1 MPTPTST
8 IATDPAETSIRA
20 DAATTRT
27 APDSRKGGGRVGRGY
42 SAFERVS
49 PASRLLVLA
58 VMIIFAVYSLLPV
71 WWLVVSATKPGGELF
86 TGNGFWFGD
95 SFDLVENIGT
105 LFTTQDGIFSRW
117 LLNSLLYAGV
127 GGAVSTLLSVM
138 CGYALAKFDFPG
150 REAVFGTVLAA
161 VLLPAP
167 ILAVP
172 LYLLF
177 SSTGVINTF
186 WAVFIPSIV
195 SPFGVYLARIYAA
208 SSVPDS
214 LIEAG
219 RIDGAREFRIF
230 AMGTRIMAPA
240 MVTIFLFQFVAIW
253 TNYLLPSLMLA
264 GNALQ
269 PVTVGLINWRDM
281 DGFPVSYITVV
292 TGALVSVVPIVIMFL
307 SLQGFWSKGLTAGS
321 EK

>member
-1 MPTPTST
+1 M
-8 IATDPAETSIRA
+8 ATVTETLVRPPSAERPSGPPR
-20 DAATTRT
+20 R
-27 APDSRKGGGRVGRGY
+27 RGA
-42 SAFERVS
+42 AFERVS
-49 PASRLLVLA
+49 PASRAFVLA
-58 VMIIFAVYSLLPV
+58 IMILFAVYCLLPV
-71 WWLVVSATKPGGELF
+71 WWLLVSATKPSGELF
-86 TGNGFWFGD
+86 TGDGFWFGRG
-95 SFDLVENIGT
+95 FDLVDNVVE
-105 LFTTQDGIFSRW
+105 LFRTQGGIYARW

-127 GGAVSTLLSVM
+127 GAVVSTLLSVM

-150 REAVFGTVLAA
+150 REAIFGTVLAA

-177 SSTGVINTF
+177 SGTGIVNTF

-214 LIEAG
+214 IIEAG
-219 RIDGAREFRIF
+219 RIDGAGEFRIF
-230 AMGTRIMAPA
+230 TMGMRIMAPA

-253 TNYLLPSLMLA
+253 TNFLLPSLMLA
-264 GNALQ
+264 DMSLQ
-269 PVTVGLINWRDM
+269 PVTVGLIQWRAM
-281 DGFPVSYITVV
+281 QGFPVGYTTVV
-292 TGALVSVVPIVIMFL
+292 TGALVSVIPVVAMFL
-307 SLQGFWSKGLTAGS
+307 SLQGFWSRGLAAGA